1 MVEDQRKRYV
11 YCSGPLFC
19 PEEIGGMSAI
29 AAVLEEAGYGTF
41 LPHRDGLDALLMRF
55 VNSPLNVDLLGSR
68 RLIDRAIFAL
78 DVYQIVERCELFVL
92 NMNGRVPDEGAVA
105 ETAIAFAVGK
115 PIVIYKN
122 DVRSAFKGG
131 DNSMITGLSGS
142 SKVSDIKRI
151 PAELSRAAKS
161 VEALG
166 KTVYAGESMPPV
178 MWKTVRLGRAIW
190 NAFCRVRSEGSGG
203 PASDLIDEITRLCK
217 EHPALGNS
225 GG

>member
-1 MVEDQRKRYV
+1 MRGEAKSYV

-29 AAVLEEAGYGTF
+29 AAVIEEAGYGTF
-41 LPHRDGLDALLMRF
+41 LPHRDGLESLLMRF

-68 RLIDRAIFAL
+68 HLIDRSIFSL

-105 ETAIAFAVGK
+105 ETAIAFAAGR

-131 DNSMITGLSGS
+131 DNSMIMGLSGS

-151 PAELSRAAKS
+151 PAELRRASKS
-161 VEALG
+161 LEALG
-166 KTVYAGESMPPV
+166 KTLYAGENMPPL
-178 MWKTVRLGRAIW
+178 MRETVRLGRTIW
-190 NAFCRVRSEGSGG
+190 NVLCRVRSERSSG
-203 PASDLIDEITRLCK
+203 PAPDLIDEITRLCK
-217 EHPALGNS
+217 EHPALETS
-225 GG
+225 GA